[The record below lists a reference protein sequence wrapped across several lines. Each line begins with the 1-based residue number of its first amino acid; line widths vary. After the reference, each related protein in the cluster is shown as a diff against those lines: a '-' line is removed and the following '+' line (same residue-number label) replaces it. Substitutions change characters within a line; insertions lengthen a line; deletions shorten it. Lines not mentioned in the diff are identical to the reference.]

1 LLRVGRKKLL
11 KILEKVVNY
20 FTWIEDRMLTIVP
33 LLLLIVSIFAVFNR
47 YFFKYS
53 MGWYE
58 EISIYLFMLLVYWG
72 TSKAARDES
81 HYSVNII
88 IDKFKGKVRSYLIII
103 IWSICLLISLLGA
116 YFGIQMSLITTMK
129 TVSLKIPNSIILFST
144 IAMGFIG
151 MSVRY
156 LYKIINRIKNLKED
170 YEKEGSEKW

>member
-1 LLRVGRKKLL
+1 ML

-72 TSKAARDES
+72 SSKAARDES

-103 IWSICLLISLLGA
+103 IWSVCLLISLLGV
-116 YFGIQMSLITTMK
+116 YFGIKMSLITTMK

-151 MSVRY
+151 MSIRY
-156 LYKIINRIKNLKED
+156 LYKIINRIKNSKED
-170 YEKEGSEKW
+170 YEKEGSKKW

>member
-1 LLRVGRKKLL
+1 LL

-103 IWSICLLISLLGA
+103 IWSVCLLISLLGV

-151 MSVRY
+151 MSIRY
-156 LYKIINRIKNLKED
+156 LYKIINRIKNSKED
-170 YEKEGSEKW
+170 YEKEGSGKW

>member
-1 LLRVGRKKLL
+1 ML

-20 FTWIEDRMLTIVP
+20 FTCIENKILTIIP
-33 LLLLIVSIFAVFNR
+33 LLLLLVSIFAVFNR
-47 YFFKYS
+47 YFLKYS

-72 TSKAARDES
+72 ASKASRDES

-103 IWSICLLISLLGA
+103 IWSVCLLISLLGV
-116 YFGIQMSLITTMK
+116 YFGIKMSLITTMK

-151 MSVRY
+151 MSIKY
-156 LYKIINRIKNLKED
+156 SYKIINQIKNMKED
-170 YEKEGSEKW
+170 YEQIGSTK

>member
-1 LLRVGRKKLL
+1 ML
-11 KILEKVVNY
+11 KILEKVLNY
-20 FTWIEDRMLTIVP
+20 FTWIEDRILTIVP
-33 LLLLIVSIFAVFNR
+33 MLLLLVSIFAVFNR
-47 YFFKYS
+47 YFLKYS

-72 TSKAARDES
+72 SSKAARDES

-103 IWSICLLISLLGA
+103 IWSVCFLISLLGV
-116 YFGIQMSLITTMK
+116 YFGIKMSLITTMR

-151 MSVRY
+151 MSLRY
-156 LYKIINRIKNLKED
+156 SYKIINRMKNTKED
-170 YEKEGSEKW
+170 YKQVGSEK

>member
-1 LLRVGRKKLL
+1 LL
-11 KILEKVVNY
+11 KILKKVVNY

-33 LLLLIVSIFAVFNR
+33 WLLLIVSIFAVFNR

-72 TSKAARDES
+72 TSKAVRDES
-81 HYSVNII
+81 HYSVNIM

-103 IWSICLLISLLGA
+103 IWSVCLLISLLGV
-116 YFGIQMSLITTMK
+116 YFGIKMSLITTMK

-156 LYKIINRIKNLKED
+156 LYKIINRIKNSKED

>member
-1 LLRVGRKKLL
+1 ML

>member
-1 LLRVGRKKLL
+1 ML

-20 FTWIEDRMLTIVP
+20 FTWIEDRMLTITP

-72 TSKAARDES
+72 ASKAARDGS

-88 IDKFKGKVRSYLIII
+88 IDKFKGKVRNYLIII
-103 IWSICLLISLLGA
+103 IWSVCLLISLLGV
-116 YFGIQMSLITTMK
+116 YFGIKMSLITTMK

-151 MSVRY
+151 MSLRY
-156 LYKIINRIKNLKED
+156 FYKIINRIKNTRED

>member
-1 LLRVGRKKLL
+1 ML
-11 KILEKVVNY
+11 KILKKVVNY

-33 LLLLIVSIFAVFNR
+33 WLLLIVSIFAVFNR

-72 TSKAARDES
+72 TSKAVRDES
-81 HYSVNII
+81 HYSVNLM

-103 IWSICLLISLLGA
+103 IWSVCLLISLLGV
-116 YFGIQMSLITTMK
+116 YSGIKMSLITTMK

-156 LYKIINRIKNLKED
+156 LYKIINRIKNSKED
-170 YEKEGSEKW
+170 YEKESSEKW

>member
-1 LLRVGRKKLL
+1 ML

-88 IDKFKGKVRSYLIII
+88 IDKFKGKVRSYLIVI
-103 IWSICLLISLLGA
+103 IWSVCLLISLLGV
-116 YFGIQMSLITTMK
+116 YFGIKMSLITTMK

-156 LYKIINRIKNLKED
+156 LYKIINKIKNSKED
-170 YEKEGSEKW
+170 YKKEGSEKW

>member
-1 LLRVGRKKLL
+1 LL

-103 IWSICLLISLLGA
+103 IWSVCLLISLLGV

-151 MSVRY
+151 MSIRY
-156 LYKIINRIKNLKED
+156 LYKIINRIKNSKED
-170 YEKEGSEKW
+170 YEKEGNGKW